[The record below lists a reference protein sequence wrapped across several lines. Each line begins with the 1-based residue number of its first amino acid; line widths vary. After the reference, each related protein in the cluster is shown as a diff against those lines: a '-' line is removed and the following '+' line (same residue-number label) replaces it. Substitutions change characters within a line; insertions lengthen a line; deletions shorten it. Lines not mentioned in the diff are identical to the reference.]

1 MGRVLN
7 LGLSRLQEEINL
19 IYGSRLVS
27 LVLKSTCHAFLIPVE
42 KAGSQGRGKLST
54 DSEVRGTFET
64 DPIGALGLPP
74 LVSVT
79 TQATVGHALS
89 AVQEHGQGYVLIC
102 DEDGRPRGMMSQR
115 EVLMRIVARDVK
127 YDSNVMEFVSK
138 IPVTL
143 TNKERIAR
151 AIKVMISEGIDIIPV
166 VDDTGKA
173 TAVVRS
179 VDVLHFLAEVFPEQ
193 LLNLPPEPH
202 QTMPKPEGG

>member
-1 MGRVLN
+1 MSRILN
-7 LGLSRLQEEINL
+7 T
-19 IYGSRLVS
+19 GSR
-27 LVLKSTCHAFLIPVE
+27 
-42 KAGSQGRGKLST
+42 AGSQGRGKLST
-54 DSEVRGTFET
+54 DAEVRGTFET
-64 DPIGALGLPP
+64 DPISALGLPP

-79 TQATVGHALS
+79 THATVGHALN
-89 AVQEHGQGYVLIC
+89 AVQQHGQGYVLIC
-102 DEDGRPRGMMSQR
+102 EDGRPRGIMSQR

-127 YDSNVMEFVSK
+127 YDSNVMDFVSK

-143 TNKERIAR
+143 TSKERIAR
-151 AIKVMISEGIDIIPV
+151 AIKVMISEGVDIIPI